1 MLRKQ
6 SFTLLLLSLLLFS
19 FAVNVAAQD
28 KVTVNTGVDFYNRY
42 IWRGLDIASTPSL
55 QPSFSLGYSGF
66 EFGIWGAYTMSNQTS
81 ESDEID
87 FWLGYTIELE
97 NGSSIGLVA
106 TDYYFPNA
114 GIDFFNFNS
123 YDAFDYDPITTDST
137 PDPGAH
143 LIELGAS
150 FTGPEKFPI
159 TISGYINV
167 HNEAGNNTYFQ
178 VDYPVKVGDTELGL
192 FCGAAGGAKDNP
204 DYYGTEDFAIINVG
218 VTANREIKV
227 SEQLS
232 VPLSISFILNPNDE
246 ISYLLAG
253 FSF

>member
-1 MLRKQ
+1 MLRKL
-6 SFTLLLLSLLLFS
+6 SLKLIIITLLFAG
-19 FAVNVAAQD
+19 FAVGAYAED

-42 IWRGLDIASTPSL
+42 VWRGLDIASTPSL
-55 QPSFSLGYSGF
+55 QPSFSIGYSGF
-66 EFGIWGAYTMSNQTS
+66 ELGAWGAYTMSNQSS

-87 FWLGYTIELE
+87 FWLGYTIEMKDGMSL
-97 NGSSIGLVA
+97 GLVA
-106 TDYYFPNA
+106 TDYYFPNT
-114 GIDFFNFNS
+114 GIDFFNFNN
-123 YDAFDYDPITTDST
+123 YDAMLDDTTA
-137 PDPGAH
+137 DPGAH

-150 FTGPEKFPI
+150 FTGPATFPV
-159 TISGYINV
+159 TISGYINI

-178 VDYPVKVGDTELGL
+178 IDYPVKVGETELGL